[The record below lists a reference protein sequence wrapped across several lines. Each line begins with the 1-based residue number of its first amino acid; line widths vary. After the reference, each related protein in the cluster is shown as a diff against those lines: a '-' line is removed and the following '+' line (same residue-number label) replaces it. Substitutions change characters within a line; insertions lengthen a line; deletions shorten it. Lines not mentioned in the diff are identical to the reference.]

1 VFAQFLN
8 NLYVENRIKRLSR
21 DLDQSNKKPGRV
33 PNTHRRKR
41 TRLRRR
47 DGENHGS
54 GRRYG
59 SRPDRHVSGNLLPDA
74 PIEAEYRCAGPGL
87 GAGDWPSFVEEL
99 IERRLPA
106 LFYVNLPE
114 PRPRLLL
121 RNQVAYPAGP
131 QDEEMLPVIV
141 SLVRARW
148 PARPLGTQRA

>member
-1 VFAQFLN
+1 VILTKVIK
-8 NLYVENRIKRLSR
+8 NL
-21 DLDQSNKKPGRV
+21 D
-33 PNTHRRKR
+33 
-41 TRLRRR
+41 
-47 DGENHGS
+47 
-54 GRRYG
+54 G
-59 SRPDRHVSGNLLPDA
+59 SRIL
-74 PIEAEYRCAGPGL
+74 IAEKELDCAVGMARTMAQAGATVLGPTGTLAETCSLMRRSKPNIAVLDLGL

-106 LFYVNLPE
+106 LFYVKMPE

-148 PARPLGTQRA
+148 PARPLGAQRA